1 LITDSLETAEQDRAE
16 LLTRKAAEQACEDA
30 QRKAKE
36 AEEAQNQPETEEPKE
51 DL

>member
-1 LITDSLETAEQDRAE
+1 LITDSVTTAEQDRVE

-36 AEEAQNQPETEEPKE
+36 AEDAANKPADEEPKE